1 MSLLRLGLVTSAIS
15 ALFAS
20 AALAGAPLKGVDV
33 KLGRN
38 PGGMAAAR
46 TTDGDG
52 RADFGVLPAG
62 QYTVSVASRKT
73 AHLIVSGSP
82 GGSVELTLAPL
93 HAQARAAR
101 SAPTVVEVSGREPV
115 VVTVTEP

>member
-38 PGGMAAAR
+38 PGG
-46 TTDGDG
+46 
-52 RADFGVLPAG
+52 
-62 QYTVSVASRKT
+62 
-73 AHLIVSGSP
+73 
-82 GGSVELTLAPL
+82 
-93 HAQARAAR
+93 
-101 SAPTVVEVSGREPV
+101 REPV